1 MRSPLPFAGRSMV
14 FASLAVLAVSL
25 PACGEAEANSA
36 TDGPRVIVDMS
47 DYRFTPTVIEA
58 PADARFTIE
67 VRNVGKIEHDL
78 TIEALRFKVTVKSGR
93 SATRVLG
100 PFPRGARYDVLCSIL
115 GHKEMG
121 MVGRLIVRE

>member
-1 MRSPLPFAGRSMV
+1 MHTANAGRSMV
-14 FASLAVLAVSL
+14 FAILTVLALSL
-25 PACGEAEANSA
+25 PACDEAEANSS
-36 TDGPRVIVDMS
+36 TDGPRVIVELS
-47 DYRFTPTVIEA
+47 DYRFAPAVIEA
-58 PADARFTIE
+58 PADAPFTIE

-78 TIEALRFKVTVKSGR
+78 TIDALRFKVIVKSRR

-121 MVGRLIVRE
+121 MVGKLIVRE